1 MMKNTAKL
9 LLMMSL
15 FVSLSAFAAAPRF
28 AGEIWAGSD
37 VIPESGPVNVYW
49 VFDSGSFHEYVYYL
63 RTDEMRLLT
72 TGRYQVSPSKDGA
85 ELYELQFARMTDG
98 EGPGKMQIRT
108 RVQLTRTA
116 GAMTFPA
123 GDRLT
128 RIDGFTQ
135 FVPPIERA
143 SRMVGALGTLKP
155 QPNLMYAGCCSDCF
169 AVHDFLGISWLNG
182 ICCSGGCFSGGGGG
196 FGGGGATGGW

>member
-1 MMKNTAKL
+1 MKNVVKIL
-9 LLMMSL
+9 LVFSL
-15 FVSLSAFAAAPRF
+15 FVSLSAFAATPKF
-28 AGEIWAGSD
+28 AGEIWGGSD

-72 TGRYQVSPSKDGA
+72 TGRYQVCPSTDGA
-85 ELYELQFARMTDG
+85 EVYALQFARMTGG
-98 EGPGKMQIRT
+98 EGPGKGQIRA
-108 RVQLTRTA
+108 RIELTRTA
-116 GAMTFPA
+116 GALTFPA
-123 GDRLT
+123 GDRLS
-128 RIDGFTQ
+128 RVDGFTQ

-143 SRMVGALGTLKP
+143 SGVISGLALKP
-155 QPNLMYAGCCSDCF
+155 KPELMYAGCCTDCF
-169 AVHDFLGISWLNG
+169 AVHDFLGISFLNG